1 MILAPG
7 EKIPIFKQDLSGGGN
22 NSFRSRGQWKKATK
36 LHVSQMSTE
45 ELEHYFI
52 VITSVPKQKKT
63 GFFPE
68 ELNDD
73 GHLNGKFFY

>member
-1 MILAPG
+1 MG
-7 EKIPIFKQDLSGGGN
+7 WWRV
-22 NSFRSRGQWKKATK
+22 RSRVEPRSFGAAAGPAVRPLWKKATK